1 MAREQR
7 SIPET
12 YGDFRDEVLRIIRQ
26 DNEYK
31 LLSGTVHE
39 LRENMA
45 SIIQKV
51 DNIDKN
57 LVLYREDSKEF
68 RREIKEDNEKFRDD
82 ILGRFEGFR
91 TEIREDNEKF
101 RDDILG
107 RFEGFR
113 TEIRDDNEKFRD
125 GILGR
130 FEGIDQRF
138 EQIDQR
144 FERIDQRFE
153 RIDQRFDHIDQRF
166 EHIDQNFMEVFKA
179 LNRQIYWMVGSIFA
193 VGGLLLGFIK
203 L

>member
-1 MAREQR
+1 
-7 SIPET
+7 
-12 YGDFRDEVLRIIRQ
+12 
-26 DNEYK
+26 
-31 LLSGTVHE
+31 
-39 LRENMA
+39 MA

-68 RREIKEDNEKFRDD
+68 RREIKEENEKFRD
-82 ILGRFEGFR
+82 G
-91 TEIREDNEKF
+91 
-101 RDDILG
+101 ILG

-125 GILGR
+125 GILDR
-130 FEGIDQRF
+130 FEGIDQSFERIDQRF
-138 EQIDQR
+138 DHIDQR

>member
-12 YGDFRDEVLRIIRQ
+12 YEDFRDEVIRIIRQ

-68 RREIKEDNEKFRDD
+68 RREIKEENEKFRD
-82 ILGRFEGFR
+82 G
-91 TEIREDNEKF
+91 
-101 RDDILG
+101 ILG

-125 GILGR
+125 GILDR
-130 FEGIDQRF
+130 FEGIDQS
-138 EQIDQR
+138 
-144 FERIDQRFE
+144 FE
-153 RIDQRFDHIDQRF
+153 RIDQRFDHIDQRFERIDQRF